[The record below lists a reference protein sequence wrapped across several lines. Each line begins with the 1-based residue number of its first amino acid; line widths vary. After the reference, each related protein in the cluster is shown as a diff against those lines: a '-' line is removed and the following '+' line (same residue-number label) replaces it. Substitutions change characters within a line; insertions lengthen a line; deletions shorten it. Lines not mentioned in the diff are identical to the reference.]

1 MRITNLFSGFT
12 LAVSVLLSSFAMAA
26 ESHAQHEKQKTNSTR
41 QDQSKDMV
49 HEHHQHSADEHAQ
62 MLKQKNAVGQS
73 SSEKQAQTQ
82 PSKQAAECSERRSS
96 CAPLIFFQK
105 AY

>member
-12 LAVSVLLSSFAMAA
+12 LAVSVLFSSFAMAA
-26 ESHAQHEKQKTNSTR
+26 ESHAQHEKQKTNSTS

-62 MLKQKNAVGQS
+62 MLKQKNAVGQP

-82 PSKQAAECSERRSS
+82 PSKQSKA
-96 CAPLIFFQK
+96 QK
-105 AY
+105 GDHHAHH

>member
-12 LAVSVLLSSFAMAA
+12 LAVSVLFSSFAMAA

-62 MLKQKNAVGQS
+62 MLKQKNVVGQP

-82 PSKQAAECSERRSS
+82 PSKQPKA
-96 CAPLIFFQK
+96 QK
-105 AY
+105 GDHHAHH

>member
-26 ESHAQHEKQKTNSTR
+26 ESHAHHEKQKAKSTS
-41 QDQSKDMV
+41 QDQSKEMA
-49 HEHHQHSADEHAQ
+49 HEHHQHSADEHTQ
-62 MLKQKNAVGQS
+62 MLKQKNAVGLP

-82 PSKQAAECSERRSS
+82 PSKQSKA
-96 CAPLIFFQK
+96 QK
-105 AY
+105 GDHHVHH

>member
-1 MRITNLFSGFT
+1 MRITNLFSGFA
-12 LAVSVLLSSFAMAA
+12 LAVSVLLSSLAMAA

-62 MLKQKNAVGQS
+62 MLKQKNAVGLP
-73 SSEKQAQTQ
+73 SSEKQAQIQ
-82 PSKQAAECSERRSS
+82 QSKQSKA
-96 CAPLIFFQK
+96 QK
-105 AY
+105 GYHHAHH

>member
-12 LAVSVLLSSFAMAA
+12 LVVSVLLSSFAMAA
-26 ESHAQHEKQKTNSTR
+26 ESHAQHEKQKAKSTS
-41 QDQSKDMV
+41 QVQSKDMP

-62 MLKQKNAVGQS
+62 MLKQKNAVGQP

-82 PSKQAAECSERRSS
+82 PSKQSKA
-96 CAPLIFFQK
+96 QK
-105 AY
+105 GDHHAHH

>member
-12 LAVSVLLSSFAMAA
+12 LAFTVLLSSFAMAA
-26 ESHAQHEKQKTNSTR
+26 ESHAQHEKQKAKSTR
-41 QDQSKDMV
+41 QDQSKDIA

-82 PSKQAAECSERRSS
+82 PSKQSKV
-96 CAPLIFFQK
+96 QK
-105 AY
+105 GDHHAHH

>member
-12 LAVSVLLSSFAMAA
+12 LAVSVLVSSLAMAA
-26 ESHAQHEKQKTNSTR
+26 ESHAEHETQKAISTS
-41 QDQSKDMV
+41 QVQSKEMA

-62 MLKQKNAVGQS
+62 MLKQKNAIGQS

-82 PSKQAAECSERRSS
+82 PSKQ
-96 CAPLIFFQK
+96 PNVQK
-105 AY
+105 GDHHVHH

>member
-12 LAVSVLLSSFAMAA
+12 LAVSVLFSSFAMAA

-62 MLKQKNAVGQS
+62 MLKQKNAVGLP
-73 SSEKQAQTQ
+73 SSEKQAQIQ
-82 PSKQAAECSERRSS
+82 QSKQSKA
-96 CAPLIFFQK
+96 QK
-105 AY
+105 GYHHAHH

>member
-12 LAVSVLLSSFAMAA
+12 LALSVLLSSLAMAA
-26 ESHAQHEKQKTNSTR
+26 ESHAQHEKQKAKSTS
-41 QDQSKDMV
+41 QVQSKEMA

-62 MLKQKNAVGQS
+62 MLKQKNAVGLP

-82 PSKQAAECSERRSS
+82 PSKQPKCSERRSS

>member
-12 LAVSVLLSSFAMAA
+12 LAVSVLFSSFAMAA

-73 SSEKQAQTQ
+73 SSKKQAQTQ
-82 PSKQAAECSERRSS
+82 PSKQPKA
-96 CAPLIFFQK
+96 QK
-105 AY
+105 GDHHAHH

>member
-12 LAVSVLLSSFAMAA
+12 LAVSVLVSSLAMAA
-26 ESHAQHEKQKTNSTR
+26 ESHTQHETQKAKSTS
-41 QDQSKDMV
+41 QVQSKDMA

-82 PSKQAAECSERRSS
+82 PSKQSKA
-96 CAPLIFFQK
+96 QK
-105 AY
+105 GDHHAHH

>member
-12 LAVSVLLSSFAMAA
+12 LAVSVLVSSLAMSA
-26 ESHAQHEKQKTNSTR
+26 ESHAHHETQKAKPTS
-41 QDQSKDMV
+41 QDQSKEMA

-82 PSKQAAECSERRSS
+82 PSKQ
-96 CAPLIFFQK
+96 PNVQK
-105 AY
+105 GDHHAHH

>member
-1 MRITNLFSGFT
+1 MRITNLFSGFA
-12 LAVSVLLSSFAMAA
+12 LVVSVFFSSLAMAA
-26 ESHAQHEKQKTNSTR
+26 ESHAQHEKQKAKSTR
-41 QDQSKDMV
+41 QDQSKEMP

-82 PSKQAAECSERRSS
+82 PSKQ
-96 CAPLIFFQK
+96 PNVQK
-105 AY
+105 GDHHAHH

>member
-12 LAVSVLLSSFAMAA
+12 LAVSVLVSSLAMAA
-26 ESHAQHEKQKTNSTR
+26 ESHAEHETQKAISTS
-41 QDQSKDMV
+41 QVQSKEMA

-62 MLKQKNAVGQS
+62 MLKQKNAVSQS

-82 PSKQAAECSERRSS
+82 PSKQSKA
-96 CAPLIFFQK
+96 QK
-105 AY
+105 GDHHVHH